1 MRKTRTGEGE
11 VVHWSYLEDLKRDRQ
26 IFDTNLFGLF
36 LTSCREIYEDIPD
49 SKCKQILKISKE
61 VCDIKEKDLMM
72 ECKEATSL
80 ESFFLFLANF
90 SHDRAK
96 EVRLLFTGNHG

>member
-1 MRKTRTGEGE
+1 MRKPEQGKAKWFIGAIWKT
-11 VVHWSYLEDLKRDRQ
+11 LKGIGKSLIQ
-26 IFDTNLFGLF
+26 ICFVYFSLLVGKL
-36 LTSCREIYEDIPD
+36 YEDIPD

-61 VCDIKEKDLMM
+61 LCDIKEKDLMM

-96 EVRLLFTGNHG
+96 EVRLLFTANHG